1 MISLIQ
7 ILKEIQSNPKAIIMA
22 GGASVGKSTVLKSLE
37 SQLSDFN
44 NLNADKYVEDKDS
57 PLYGNLGGASS
68 KIKKEDLPQ
77 AIESKSNFIYDTTAS
92 NLKTLKPLVD
102 NLKDNGYDV
111 MMLMV
116 YAHPIVSF
124 LRNFKRER
132 KVPLIGIIGTWVKVY
147 NLIEDYKKMFGDNFI
162 LVTSSPSST
171 EEKDQIES
179 FQTAQNQGKLKEYF
193 DELMA
198 TGEYRS
204 SFRKDDSKLSPE
216 ELEKREKQRD
226 KTDQAVEK
234 SIEELSQSF
243 DRIQASL
250 DPISMGEL
258 PILITKFTS

>member
-1 MISLIQ
+1 M
-7 ILKEIQSNPKAIIMA
+7 
-22 GGASVGKSTVLKSLE
+22 
-37 SQLSDFN
+37 
-44 NLNADKYVEDKDS
+44 
-57 PLYGNLGGASS
+57 
-68 KIKKEDLPQ
+68 
-77 AIESKSNFIYDTTAS
+77 
-92 NLKTLKPLVD
+92 

-198 TGEYRS
+198 TGEYQS
-204 SFRKDDSKLSPE
+204 SFRKDDSELSPE

-250 DPISMGEL
+250 DPISMDEL